1 MTAALEESAGR
12 LLGRVG
18 ADHTRRKAVVYVRQS
33 TPGQVERHGE
43 STRIQYGLTDRAR
56 LLGWADVDIQVVDDD
71 LGCSAREAG
80 TRSGFSGLVAD
91 IVLGEVGIVI
101 VSEVSRL
108 ARNLSEWGGLLDFCS
123 RADTLIADA
132 ETLYDLKRPNDRFLL
147 GIRGTMSEAELHTLR
162 QRMHAG
168 REAKAARGELAA
180 LLPRGYVRDEQGRTV
195 KDPDA
200 SVRARIEGVFAMF
213 RQHGS
218 LSGTLRA
225 MAADGQGFPV
235 RRARGP
241 RRGQLEWPEPTSASL
256 YDMLTSPVYAGAFAW
271 GRAKDLVSE
280 LPVEERWRHLVKDA
294 HPAYIGWEE
303 FELNQRQLADNR
315 WPVRSR
321 GGGLL
326 SGLLRCGRCGQGMTV
341 HYRLGSDDGAGYKC
355 RGRRDCGDRKCQ
367 ALPGLPVDSFVS
379 SAAVEALSPAAVDI
393 SLKAIDAAE
402 GDRAGEHERWRLRLE
417 RADLDVAAC
426 ERAWRSVDCGNR
438 LVAQSLEDQWEEA
451 LAERRRLGD
460 SYGRHCRRLP
470 ARLTPEER
478 DGIRR
483 SASGISGL
491 WDGGRLETPE
501 KAELLRLMIDRV
513 TATVIDDSERV
524 AVEILW
530 HGGSRTRAEIRR
542 PVREASQLSYCAE
555 LCARIRALKEEGRN
569 HAEIAGILNGEGLQP
584 PRKSRFN
591 AGTVTGLVERIGAGR
606 RAIKRGRSVPAERGP
621 DEWTVD
627 EMADRTGVCKPTL
640 YKWIYDGRIC
650 ARKAASQSKG
660 RSRPRIWL
668 IHAASDTFEAIRK
681 WRETPKPEKDGRP
694 MPDFRIA
701 SETDLQ
707 TL

>member
-1 MTAALEESAGR
+1 M
-12 LLGRVG
+12 
-18 ADHTRRKAVVYVRQS
+18 
-33 TPGQVERHGE
+33 
-43 STRIQYGLTDRAR
+43 
-56 LLGWADVDIQVVDDD
+56 DDD

-108 ARNLSEWGGLLDFCS
+108 ARNLAEWGGLLDFCS
-123 RADTLIADA
+123 GADTLIADA

-168 REAKAARGELAA
+168 REAKAARGELAV
-180 LLPRGYVRDEQGRTV
+180 LLPRGYVRDEQGRAA

-213 RQHGS
+213 RKHGS
-218 LSGTLRA
+218 LSGTLRG

-235 RRARGP
+235 RRAKGP
-241 RRGQLEWPEPTSASL
+241 RRGELEWPEPTGASL

-271 GRAKDLVSE
+271 GRAKGLVSE

-341 HYRLGSDDGAGYKC
+341 HYRLGSDDGAGYRC
-355 RGRRDCGDRKCQ
+355 RGRRDYGGGPCQ

-379 SAAVEALSPAAVDI
+379 SAALEALSPAAVEI

-402 GDRAGEHERWRLRLE
+402 GDRAGDHERWRLRLE
-417 RADLDVAAC
+417 RADLDAAAC

-438 LVAQSLEDQWEEA
+438 LVAQALEDQWEEA

-460 SYGRHCRRLP
+460 SYSRHCRQLP

-478 DGIRR
+478 DVIRR
-483 SASGISGL
+483 SASGISGF
-491 WDGGRLETPE
+491 WDGGCLDAPE
-501 KAELLRLMIDRV
+501 KAEILRLMISRV

-542 PVREASQLSYCAE
+542 PVQEASQLSYYAE
-555 LCARIRALKEEGRN
+555 LCARVRALKDEGRS
-569 HAEIAGILNGEGLQP
+569 HAEIAGTLNGEGLQP
-584 PRKSRFN
+584 PRKSLFN
-591 AGTVTGLVERIGAGR
+591 ASMVTGLVDRMGAGR
-606 RAIKRGRSVPAERGP
+606 RARKRGRFLPVARRPN
-621 DEWTVD
+621 EWTMD
-627 EMADRTGVCKPTL
+627 EMAERTGVSKPTL
-640 YKWIYDGRIC
+640 YKWIYDGRIG

-660 RSRPRIWL
+660 RSKTRLWL
-668 IHAASDTFEAIRK
+668 IHADSGTFDAIRK
-681 WRETPKPEKDGRP
+681 WRETPGPEKDGRP
-694 MPDFRIA
+694 APDFKTAIDT
-701 SETDLQ
+701 SPQ

>member
-1 MTAALEESAGR
+1 MTAALEESARR
-12 LLGRVG
+12 LRGRVG
-18 ADHTRRKAVVYVRQS
+18 AGHTRRKAVVYVRQS
-33 TPGQVERHGE
+33 SPGQVERHGE
-43 STRIQYGLTDRAR
+43 STRLQYGLTDRAR
-56 LLGWADVDIQVVDDD
+56 LLGWADVDIRVVDDD

-80 TRSGFSGLVAD
+80 TRAGFGGLVAD

-123 RADTLIADA
+123 KADTLIADA

-180 LLPRGYVRDEQGRTV
+180 ALPRGYVRDGQGRTV

-200 SVRARIEGVFAMF
+200 SVRARIEGIFAMF

-218 LSGTLRA
+218 LAGTLRA

-241 RRGQLEWPEPTSASL
+241 RRGQLEWPEPSSAAL

-271 GRAKDLVSE
+271 GRAKGVVSG
-280 LPVEERWRHLVKDA
+280 LAVEERWRHLVPDT

-341 HYRLGSDDGAGYKC
+341 HYRFGSDGGAGYKC
-355 RGRRDCGDRKCQ
+355 RGDRDHGGRKCQ
-367 ALPGLPVDSFVS
+367 SLPGLPVDSFVS
-379 SAAVEALSPAAVDI
+379 RAALEALSPAAVDI
-393 SLKAIDAAE
+393 SLKAIEGAE
-402 GDRAGEHERWRLRLE
+402 GERAKEHERWRLRLE

-438 LVAQSLEDQWEEA
+438 LVAQTLEDNWEAA
-451 LAERRRLGD
+451 LAERRRLGE
-460 SYGRHCRRLP
+460 SHSRHCRRLP

-483 SASGISGL
+483 SASGIAGL
-491 WDGGRLETPE
+491 WDGGQLGTAE
-501 KAELLRLMIDRV
+501 KAEILRLMIDRV
-513 TATVIDDSERV
+513 TATVIGDSERV
-524 AVEILW
+524 GVEILW
-530 HGGSRTRAEIRR
+530 HGGARTGAEIRR
-542 PVREASQLSYCAE
+542 PVRDARRLSYHAE

-584 PRKSRFN
+584 ARKSRFN
-591 AGTVTGLVERIGAGR
+591 AGMVTGLVDRIGAGR
-606 RAIKRGRSVPAERGP
+606 RAIKRGRSVPAGRRP
-621 DEWTVD
+621 DEWTMD
-627 EMADRTGVCKPTL
+627 EMAERTGVCKPTL
-640 YKWIYDGRIC
+640 YSWIHHGRIG
-650 ARKAASQSKG
+650 ARKAASRG
-660 RSRPRIWL
+660 RGRIWL
-668 IHAASDTFEAIRK
+668 VHADSGTFESIRQ
-681 WRETPKPEKDGRP
+681 WRETPRSEKDGRP
-694 MPDFRIA
+694 VPDFGIA